1 MSAVLEIIFD
11 DIEDRNAFML
21 WLDNQGEQDFWE
33 YAGDCTVFE
42 YDYQHKRIIV
52 KNTCSE

>member
-11 DIEDRNAFML
+11 DIKDRNAFML